1 MGILK
6 SISQIGKLAFGEND
20 FVKSFMDESFWTKD
34 DYEKTIAENTRKMAD
49 LQAER
54 NRLLE
59 ELARNGK

>member
-20 FVKSFMDESFWTKD
+20 FVKSFMDESFWKKD
-34 DYEKTIAENTRKMAD
+34 DYEKIIAENTRKMAD

-54 NRLLE
+54 NQLLE

>member
-20 FVKSFMDESFWTKD
+20 FVKSFMDESFWKKD
-34 DYEKTIAENTRKMAD
+34 DYEKIIAENTRKMAE
-49 LQAER
+49 LQEER

-59 ELARNGK
+59 ELARKGK

>member
-20 FVKSFMDESFWTKD
+20 FVKSFMDESFWKKD
-34 DYEKTIAENTRKMAD
+34 DYEKIIAENTRKMAD
-49 LQAER
+49 LQEER

-59 ELARNGK
+59 ELARKGK

>member
-20 FVKSFMDESFWTKD
+20 FVKSFMDESFWKKE

-59 ELARNGK
+59 ELARHGK

>member
-20 FVKSFMDESFWTKD
+20 FVKSFMGESFWKKED
-34 DYEKTIAENTRKMAD
+34 HEKTIAENTRKMAD

-59 ELARNGK
+59 ELARHGK